1 MTLGRTQSKDE
12 GTPALGGAAAHQRV
26 NEHELT
32 QAGQLYPQIKAHYT
46 INELL
51 CFWGLLYPVIHHW
64 KLSLPPSFYSLHSFF
79 FFVPGD
85 FEWMINSLNEIAESK
100 EKATTRYSAEQ
111 KASTNMPMLTD
122 RIELALRKGKTWEIS
137 DWTSFSL
144 THKQTCRDYE
154 EGEQGWCYLNRTAC
168 RFILHVFTLWVGMRT
183 AISYVTKGGAIC
195 KQKAISSGVCD
206 SSIFKKDHSRVCV
219 EMSLKCTNTG
229 IFMWLPSW
237 HDAPIT
243 NSYSK

>member
-12 GTPALGGAAAHQRV
+12 GAPALGGAAAHQRE

-64 KLSLPPSFYSLHSFF
+64 KLSLPPSFYSLHSLF

-85 FEWMINSLNEIAESK
+85 CGWMINSLNEIAESK
-100 EKATTRYSAEQ
+100 EKATTRYSVEQ
-111 KASTNMPMLTD
+111 KGSTNMPMLTD
-122 RIELALRKGKTWEIS
+122 RIELALRKGKYENEWLDIIL
-137 DWTSFSL
+137 SL

-154 EGEQGWCYLNRTAC
+154 EEEQGWCYFNWTAC
-168 RFILHVFTLWVGMRT
+168 HFSLHVFTLNHMGGNVHCNF
-183 AISYVTKGGAIC
+183 ISNQRGR
-195 KQKAISSGVCD
+195 
-206 SSIFKKDHSRVCV
+206 H
-219 EMSLKCTNTG
+219 L
-229 IFMWLPSW
+229 
-237 HDAPIT
+237 
-243 NSYSK
+243 